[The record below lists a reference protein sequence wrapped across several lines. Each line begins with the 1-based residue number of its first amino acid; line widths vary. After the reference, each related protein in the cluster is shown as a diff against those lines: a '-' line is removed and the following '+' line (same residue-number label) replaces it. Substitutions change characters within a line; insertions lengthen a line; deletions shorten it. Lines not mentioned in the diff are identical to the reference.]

1 MKHIYKLSVVLLAV
15 FTFVG
20 CNVDDYYAI
29 SVLPMKELTASLEQ
43 QVDIIGVEDNA
54 TSYDLIIKFSEDLP
68 SYSTIEYSLDGGAT
82 TSSSAST
89 GDNTLVISVDFAPAD
104 NFHDVDLSD
113 FIVVNAAARNYT
125 TSLTG
130 KTSVRLM
137 RQGFFSAK
145 MTWEGNQD
153 LDLDLDEM
161 TSSWG
166 WSGNTLDSSAGITNE
181 ENVSDMLADGNYA
194 LWVFEWPQ
202 NTFSNPVDINFDIV
216 TAGGNFSF
224 TINAQDFGWQLWL
237 TKSTDASGN
246 VSYTFYTEDPS

>member
-20 CNVDDYYAI
+20 CNVDDDDAI
-29 SVLPMKELTASLEQ
+29 SVLPMKEITASLEQ

-68 SYSTIEYSLDGGAT
+68 SYSSIEYSLDGGAT

-130 KTSVRLM
+130 KTTVRLM

-181 ENVSDMLADGNYA
+181 ENVSGMLDDGNYA

-224 TINAQDFGWQLWL
+224 TINAQDFGWQLWC
-237 TKSTDASGN
+237 TKSTDADGN
-246 VSYTFYTEDPS
+246 VSWTMYTEDPS

>member
-1 MKHIYKLSVVLLAV
+1 MKHIYKLSIVLLAV

-20 CNVDDYYAI
+20 CNVDDDDAV
-29 SVLPMKELTASLEQ
+29 SVLPMKELTASLAQ
-43 QVDIIGVEDNA
+43 QVDIIGVEDDA
-54 TSYDLIIKFSEDLP
+54 TSYDLVINFSEDLP
-68 SYSTIEYSLDGGAT
+68 SYSSIEYSLDGGAT
-82 TSSSAST
+82 TISSAST
-89 GDNTLVISVDFAPAD
+89 GDNTLVISVDFEPTD
-104 NFHDVDLSD
+104 NFHDIILSD
-113 FIVVNAAARNYT
+113 FIVVNAAARNFT

-166 WSGNTLDSSAGITNE
+166 WAGNTLDSSAGVTNE

-194 LWVFEWPQ
+194 LWVFEWPN

-224 TINAQDFGWQLWL
+224 SINAQDFGWQLWL
-237 TKSTDASGN
+237 TKSTDGDGN

>member
-1 MKHIYKLSVVLLAV
+1 MKHIYKLSIVLLAV

-20 CNVDDYYAI
+20 CNVEDDDAV
-29 SVLPMKELTASLEQ
+29 SVLPQKMITASLANQ
-43 QVDIIGVEDNA
+43 GDIIGIPDNA
-54 TSYDLIIKFSEDLP
+54 TSYDLVINFSEDLP

-82 TSSSAST
+82 MSSSSST
-89 GDNTLVISVDFAPAD
+89 GDNSLVITIDFAASD
-104 NFHDVDLSD
+104 NFHDIDLSD
-113 FIVVNAAARNYT
+113 FIVVNASARNFT
-125 TSLTG
+125 TGISG
-130 KTSVRLM
+130 NTSARIM

-216 TAGGNFSF
+216 TAGGDFSF

-237 TKSTDASGN
+237 TKSTDSNGN
-246 VSYTFYTEDPS
+246 VSYVMYTEDPS

>member
-1 MKHIYKLSVVLLAV
+1 M
-15 FTFVG
+15 
-20 CNVDDYYAI
+20 N
-29 SVLPMKELTASLEQ
+29 AS
-43 QVDIIGVEDNA
+43 
-54 TSYDLIIKFSEDLP
+54 
-68 SYSTIEYSLDGGAT
+68 
-82 TSSSAST
+82 
-89 GDNTLVISVDFAPAD
+89 
-104 NFHDVDLSD
+104 
-113 FIVVNAAARNYT
+113 ARNFT
-125 TSLTG
+125 TGISG
-130 KTSVRLM
+130 NTSARIM

-216 TAGGNFSF
+216 TAGGDFSF

-237 TKSTDASGN
+237 TKSTDSNGN
-246 VSYTFYTEDPS
+246 VSYVMYTEDPS

>member
-20 CNVDDYYAI
+20 CNVDDDDAI

-145 MTWEGNQD
+145 MTLEGNQD

>member
-20 CNVDDYYAI
+20 CNVDDDDAI

-82 TSSSAST
+82 TISSAST
-89 GDNTLVISVDFAPAD
+89 GDDTLVISVAFDPAD
-104 NFHDVDLSD
+104 NFHDVVLSD
-113 FIVVNAAARNYT
+113 FIVVNAAARNFT

-137 RQGFFSAK
+137 RRGFFSAK

-166 WSGNTLDSSAGITNE
+166 WSGNTLDSSAGVTNE

-194 LWVFEWPQ
+194 LWVFEWPT
-202 NTFSNPVDINFDIV
+202 NTFSNPVDITFDIV
-216 TAGGNFSF
+216 TAGGTFNF
-224 TINAQDFGWQLWL
+224 TINAEDFGWQLWF
-237 TKSTDASGN
+237 TKSTDSNGN
-246 VSYTFYTEDPS
+246 VSYIMYTEDPS

>member
-1 MKHIYKLSVVLLAV
+1 MKHIYKLSIVLLAV

-20 CNVDDYYAI
+20 CNVDDDDAV
-29 SVLPMKELTASLEQ
+29 SVLPQKLITASLANQ
-43 QVDIIGVEDNA
+43 GDIIGIPDNA
-54 TSYDLIIKFSEDLP
+54 TSYDLVINFSEDLP

-82 TSSSAST
+82 MSSSSST
-89 GDNTLVISVDFAPAD
+89 GDNSLVITIDFAATD
-104 NFHDVDLSD
+104 NFHDIDLSD
-113 FIVVNAAARNYT
+113 FIVVNASARNFT
-125 TSLTG
+125 TGISG
-130 KTSVRLM
+130 NTSARIM

-166 WSGNTLDSSAGITNE
+166 WAGNTLDSSAGVTNE

-194 LWVFEWPQ
+194 LWVFEWPS

-216 TAGGNFSF
+216 TAGGDFSF
-224 TINAQDFGWQLWL
+224 AIDAQEAGWQLWL
-237 TKSTDASGN
+237 TKSTDGDGN

>member
-20 CNVDDYYAI
+20 CNVDDDDAI

-166 WSGNTLDSSAGITNE
+166 WSGNTLDSSA
-181 ENVSDMLADGNYA
+181 
-194 LWVFEWPQ
+194 
-202 NTFSNPVDINFDIV
+202 
-216 TAGGNFSF
+216 
-224 TINAQDFGWQLWL
+224 
-237 TKSTDASGN
+237 
-246 VSYTFYTEDPS
+246 

>member
-20 CNVDDYYAI
+20 CNVDDDDAI

-224 TINAQDFGWQLWL
+224 TINAQDFGLQLWL

>member
-1 MKHIYKLSVVLLAV
+1 MKHIYKLSILLLAV

-20 CNVDDYYAI
+20 CNVDDDDAV
-29 SVLPMKELTASLEQ
+29 SVLPQKLITASLAN
-43 QVDIIGVEDNA
+43 QVDIIGIPDNA
-54 TSYDLIIKFSEDLP
+54 TSYDLVINFSEELP

-82 TSSSAST
+82 TTSSAST
-89 GDNTLVISVDFAPAD
+89 GDNTLVISVDFAPTD

-113 FIVVNAAARNYT
+113 FIVVNAAARNFK

-130 KTSVRLM
+130 NSSVRLV

-161 TSSWG
+161 TFSWG
-166 WSGNTLDSSAGITNE
+166 WSGNTLDSSAAVTNE

-202 NTFSNPVDINFDIV
+202 NTFSSPVDINFDIV

-237 TKSTDASGN
+237 TKSTDGDGN

>member
-20 CNVDDYYAI
+20 CNVDDDDAI

-194 LWVFEWPQ
+194 LLVFEWPQ

>member
-1 MKHIYKLSVVLLAV
+1 MKHIYKLSIVLLAV

-20 CNVDDYYAI
+20 CNVEDGDAV
-29 SVLPMKELTASLEQ
+29 SVLPQKMITASLANQ
-43 QVDIIGVEDNA
+43 GDIIGIPDNA
-54 TSYDLIIKFSEDLP
+54 TSYDLVINFSEDLP

-82 TSSSAST
+82 MSSSSST
-89 GDNTLVISVDFAPAD
+89 GDNSLVITIDFAASD
-104 NFHDVDLSD
+104 NFHDIDLSD
-113 FIVVNAAARNYT
+113 FIVVNASARNFT
-125 TSLTG
+125 TGISG
-130 KTSVRLM
+130 NTSARIM

-216 TAGGNFSF
+216 TAGGDFSF

-237 TKSTDASGN
+237 TKSTDSNGN
-246 VSYTFYTEDPS
+246 VSYVMYTEDPS

>member
-1 MKHIYKLSVVLLAV
+1 MKHIYKLSIVLLAV

-20 CNVDDYYAI
+20 CNVDDDDAV
-29 SVLPMKELTASLEQ
+29 SVLPQKLITASLANQ
-43 QVDIIGVEDNA
+43 GDIIGIPDNA
-54 TSYDLIIKFSEDLP
+54 TSYDLVINFSEDLP

-82 TSSSAST
+82 MSSSSST
-89 GDNTLVISVDFAPAD
+89 GDNSLVITIDFAASD
-104 NFHDVDLSD
+104 NFHDIDLSD
-113 FIVVNAAARNYT
+113 FIVVNASARNFT
-125 TSLTG
+125 TGISG
-130 KTSVRLM
+130 NTSARIM

-216 TAGGNFSF
+216 TAGGDFSF

-237 TKSTDASGN
+237 TKSTDSNGN
-246 VSYTFYTEDPS
+246 VSYVMYTEDPS

>member
-1 MKHIYKLSVVLLAV
+1 MKHIYKLSIVLLAV

-20 CNVDDYYAI
+20 CNVDDDDAV
-29 SVLPMKELTASLEQ
+29 SVLPQKLITASLAN
-43 QVDIIGVEDNA
+43 QVDIIGIPDNA
-54 TSYDLIIKFSEDLP
+54 TSYDLVINFSEDLP

-82 TSSSAST
+82 MSSSSST
-89 GDNTLVISVDFAPAD
+89 GDNSLVITIDFAASD
-104 NFHDVDLSD
+104 NFHDIDLSD
-113 FIVVNAAARNYT
+113 FIVVNASARNFT
-125 TSLTG
+125 TGISG
-130 KTSVRLM
+130 NTSARIM

-216 TAGGNFSF
+216 TAGGDFSF

-237 TKSTDASGN
+237 TKSTDSNGN
-246 VSYTFYTEDPS
+246 VSYVMYTEDPS